1 MIVWFSMTRREGWV
15 IGVHEYES
23 EQDVIHDLVGQF
35 PAVPARIIGRV
46 LHAYLETTDD
56 LGQAAE
62 ATRERITDALRG

>member
-1 MIVWFSMTRREGWV
+1 VT
-15 IGVHEYES
+15 GVQEYES
-23 EQDVIHDLVGQF
+23 EQDVIHELVAQF

-46 LHAYLETTDD
+46 LQAYLETTDD